1 MSNNIFREFAPLYW
15 AAGIPAMPLKVKSK
29 APILSEWTQYGTHM
43 PSPAIQEHWLHEHPR
58 SNIGL
63 PFGEASGLC
72 AIDIDTTDE
81 ELVAAIEDCLPETP
95 WRRVGAKGAALV
107 FKWQG
112 QKNFKIRSEEG
123 MICEFLGKGNQMVLP
138 PSIHPDT
145 GLPYT
150 ANTNLWEVMD
160 KIPALG
166 VDIEQRL
173 RDALGVKGFSL
184 AHEGRSKPL
193 DVVPAGERDIQLVR
207 HAGYLSRVVLGID
220 KNTKFSLVEALNQM
234 HHWVENFTARVAGDS
249 MDPQKGMQKLL
260 EFLLRDIEGGR
271 TLPEGWDAG
280 LTEEHLKHPTIAAIA
295 EKNKAE
301 RWTYSRARDWILE
314 QVSMK
319 PDDDDWAMAKVEEI
333 IALVAKDEQF
343 ADHHFDALVPVIDQ
357 ALGKNVKL
365 SKPALKQMFKIARAG
380 AGDGL
385 AEDHEQ
391 IARQVIEHVNRGG
404 ELRHDQG
411 SFWQWNGSC
420 FGQLDDQ
427 EIYEIIA
434 STVKGNLLSK
444 RHNDYAAIVKTVAV
458 LCRKPL
464 EENPELGINF
474 ANGFLDMNLV
484 LHEHSP
490 VYGKT
495 FTMPFNYV
503 PARRHEC
510 HRFLDMLEKAWGDD
524 PDYQDKVDA
533 LQEAMAATMFGVAPE
548 YQRAILLQGME
559 KTGKSQVLD
568 ILREMMPKN
577 AVCVLGPHKWSER
590 FGLTAMVGK
599 VLNVCG
605 ELPEE
610 AMISGERFKGIV
622 CGEPQDCEYK
632 GKDAFMF
639 SPMAAHWF
647 ASNHYPRS
655 KDTSGGFIR
664 RWLILEFTRQIP
676 NEERIN
682 HFYKVVVAEEREAIA
697 AWAVEG
703 LARLRAQREYTL
715 PASHRKLEN
724 EVLKA
729 NNSVAAFIQS
739 GRRNVVL
746 EEGALADV
754 RQVFDQYIFYMK
766 HYSRGL
772 GVTYERFKQMLIG
785 LGFKIAEYE
794 DEMHEK
800 REMVDGLKLTA
811 APLEQKAA

>member
-1 MSNNIFREFAPLYW
+1 MSNQIFREFAPLYW
-15 AAGIPAMPLKVKSK
+15 EAGIPAMPLKTRSK

-43 PSPAIQEHWLHEHPR
+43 PSPAVREHWLTEYPR
-58 SNIGL
+58 SNLGL

-72 AIDIDTTDE
+72 AIDIDTVDE
-81 ELVAAIEDCLPETP
+81 ELVRAIEDCLPATP

-112 QKNFKIRSEEG
+112 QKNFKIRSEDG

-145 GLPYT
+145 GQAYV

-173 RDALGVKGFSL
+173 RDALGVKGFTL

-220 KNTKFSLVEALNQM
+220 KNTRFSLAEALQQM

-249 MDPQKGMQKLL
+249 MDPQKGLSKLL

-280 LTEEHLKHPTIAAIA
+280 LTEEQLAHPTIAAIA
-295 EKNKAE
+295 EKNQAE
-301 RWTYSRARDWILE
+301 RWTFSRARDWIQE
-314 QVSMK
+314 QVAQK
-319 PDDDDWAMAKVEEI
+319 AHDDDWAVAKVEEI
-333 IALVAKDEQF
+333 ITLVAKDEHF
-343 ADHHFDALVPVIDQ
+343 ADHHFDALVPVLN
-357 ALGKNVKL
+357 ACLGDVKI
-365 SKPALKQMFKIARAG
+365 SKPVLKKMFAAARNG
-380 AGDGL
+380 GGDGP

-391 IARQVIEHVNRGG
+391 IARQIIEHINRGG

-420 FGQLDDQ
+420 FGQLDDHV
-427 EIYEIIA
+427 IYEIIA

-444 RHNDYAAIVKTVAV
+444 RHNDYAALVKTVAV
-458 LCRKPL
+458 LTRAPL

-474 ANGFLDMNLV
+474 ANGFLDMNLQ
-484 LHEHSP
+484 LHDHSP
-490 VYGKT
+490 TYGKT

-510 HRFLDMLEKAWGDD
+510 HRFLGMLEAAWGDD

-533 LQEAMAATMFGVAPE
+533 LQEVMAATMFGIAPE
-548 YQRAILLQGME
+548 YQRAILLYGKG
-559 KTGKSQVLD
+559 KTGKSQVLE
-568 ILREMMPKN
+568 ILQSMMPKN
-577 AVCVLGPHKWSER
+577 AVGSLPPHRWGER
-590 FGLTAMVGK
+590 FALTGLVGK

-605 ELPEE
+605 ELPED

-622 CGEPQDCEYK
+622 CGERQDTEYK
-632 GKDAFMF
+632 GQDSFTYA
-639 SPMAAHWF
+639 PMAAHWF
-647 ASNHYPRS
+647 ASNHLPRS
-655 KDTSGGFIR
+655 RDTSDGFIR

-676 NEERIN
+676 DEERIIDF
-682 HFYKVVVAEEREAIA
+682 HELVVAEEREAIA

-703 LARLRAQREYTL
+703 LARLRKQKEYTL
-715 PASHRKLEN
+715 PASHRRLEN
-724 EVLKA
+724 QVLRS
-729 NNSVAAFIQS
+729 NNSVAAFLQS
-739 GRRNVVL
+739 CDRVGR
-746 EEGALADV
+746 EEDKTADV
-754 RQVFDQYIFYMK
+754 RQVFDQYLFYMK
-766 HYSRGL
+766 DVSRGL
-772 GVTYERFKQMLIG
+772 GVTYERFKTMLEG
-785 LGFKIAEYE
+785 LGYKVSDYQ
-794 DEMHEK
+794 DEM
-800 REMVDGLKLTA
+800 RVTRDIVAGLVIRG
-811 APLEQKAA
+811 PVVEQKAA